1 MTAELAAP
9 PPTLPPPF
17 ALPPFFCAPRPWP
30 WPDDWPF
37 TPLAAEAFGGAAC
50 CGGYWGDGLGTA
62 LAGARRVGGPPRMP
76 TGTTVLGRPLSAL
89 PFAAGCC
96 AALRTLG
103 ALLNIGT
110 RHKRIHTLMHA
121 ACIIRRQRQP
131 RKGKCDGEQDLTRPQ
146 AKSRGRSRGSSGT
159 KGLPTYSCVLW
170 VIGGYCGTQGIVWAL

>member
-62 LAGARRVGGPPRMP
+62 LAGARRAGGPPRMP

-121 ACIIRRQRQP
+121 CMHHTTTAPAPKRQTRRRAGSHARTSQERGEEP
-131 RKGKCDGEQDLTRPQ
+131 RL
-146 AKSRGRSRGSSGT
+146 
-159 KGLPTYSCVLW
+159 
-170 VIGGYCGTQGIVWAL
+170 IGH